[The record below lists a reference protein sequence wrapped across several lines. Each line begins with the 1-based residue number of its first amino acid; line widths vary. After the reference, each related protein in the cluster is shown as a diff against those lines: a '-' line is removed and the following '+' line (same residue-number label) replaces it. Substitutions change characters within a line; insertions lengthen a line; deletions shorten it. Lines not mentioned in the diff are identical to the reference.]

1 MTRKNDID
9 KLYKDAYV
17 SSLLRKGLTDY
28 LAEVTANRF
37 MQRKK
42 EL

>member
-1 MTRKNDID
+1 MAKESDTD

-28 LAEVTANRF
+28 MAEVVANRF
-37 MQRKK
+37 ILQKN